1 MTVPANSLG
10 GKKGVLVI
18 HPGALG
24 DVLLARPALHAL
36 RGQFSNHE
44 IALLSA
50 NAAGSLLCDC
60 GEVDRTF
67 PLEEMYLSQLFAGY
81 GTIGDAFRRW
91 LMQCQVGVGW
101 LRDTEGALTDSL
113 RAAGV
118 GSINLQSPFFSDLS
132 AIHQADRYFEAIGME
147 WIGQEFIHSLVLP
160 AERATQ
166 GQRILKACN
175 WNGRSPLVLLHPG
188 SGSLHKCVEAW
199 RLAKVIEW
207 LIEAGTAPM
216 LLEGPADERQVAKVR
231 SSLTVSV
238 PVIRELSLSIVAGV
252 LAHAALYVGHDSGM
266 THLAVALSIPTVA
279 YFGPTQATRW
289 APRGPMV
296 SVISGRPCVCAGWS
310 NVETCHDK
318 FCLQIPVEDMIEACR
333 NQLLRHS

>member
-1 MTVPANSLG
+1 MTVPAKSLE

-24 DVLLARPALHAL
+24 DVLLARPALRAL
-36 RGQFSNHE
+36 RDQFPNHE

-50 NAAGSLLCDC
+50 NAVGSLLCDS

-81 GTIGDAFRRW
+81 GSIGDAFRRW
-91 LMQCQVGVGW
+91 LRQCQVGVGW

-118 GSINLQSPFFSDLS
+118 ERINLQSPFFSDLA
-132 AIHQADRYFEAIGME
+132 AIHQAERYFEGIGME
-147 WIGQEFIHSLVLP
+147 WIGQEFTHSLILSAQCV
-160 AERATQ
+160 RQ

-175 WNGRSPLVLLHPG
+175 WNDRSPLVLLHPG

-207 LIEAGTAPM
+207 LIEAGTTPM

-238 PVIRELSLSIVAGV
+238 PVIRELNLSIVAGV
-252 LAHAALYVGHDSGM
+252 LAQATLYVGHDSGM
-266 THLAVALSIPTVA
+266 THLAAALSIPVVA
-279 YFGPTQATRW
+279 CFGPTQASRW
-289 APRGPMV
+289 APRGSMV
-296 SVISGRPCVCAGWS
+296 SVISGRPCVCAGWR
-310 NVETCHDK
+310 NVETCRDK
-318 FCLQIPVEDMIEACR
+318 ICLQIPVEDMIEACR
-333 NQLLRHS
+333 TQLLRRS

>member
-1 MTVPANSLG
+1 MTAPAKSLE
-10 GKKGVLVI
+10 GKKGALVI

-36 RGQFSNHE
+36 RDQFPNHE

-50 NAAGSLLCDC
+50 NAVGSLLCDS

-67 PLEEMYLSQLFAGY
+67 PLEKMYLSQLFAGY
-81 GTIGDAFRRW
+81 GSIGDAFRSW
-91 LMQCQVGVGW
+91 LTQCQVGVGW
-101 LRDTEGALTDSL
+101 LRDPEGTLTDSL

-118 GSINLQSPFFSDLS
+118 GSINLQSPCFSDLA

-147 WIGQEFIHSLVLP
+147 WIGQEFTHSLILP
-160 AERATQ
+160 AERARQ
-166 GQRILKACN
+166 GQRVLEAWN

-207 LIEAGTAPM
+207 LIEAGTTPM
-216 LLEGPADERQVAKVR
+216 LLEGPADERQVAQVR
-231 SSLTVSV
+231 SALTVSV

-266 THLAVALSIPTVA
+266 THLAAALSIPAVA
-279 YFGPTQATRW
+279 CFGPTQASRW

-310 NVETCHDK
+310 NVETCRDK

-333 NQLLRHS
+333 NQLLRQS